1 MQTDRTIP
9 SKKPNIIISN
19 NKKGTCMLIDDA
31 VPGDKN
37 VIKQEAK
44 KNLKYR
50 DLITEIQ
57 RMWNMKAKVIP
68 VIIGATRTISKSL
81 TQYLSNIRVL
91 GKHEIKELQKAAVL
105 VTAHTYCRK
114 C

>member
-1 MQTDRTIP
+1 MQTDTIFP
-9 SKKPNIIISN
+9 SKKPVTIISN
-19 NKKGTCMLIDDA
+19 NKKGTRMLIDDA
-31 VPGDKN
+31 VPEDKN

-68 VIIGATRTISKSL
+68 VITGATRTISKSL
-81 TQYLSNIRVL
+81 TQYLSNIL
-91 GKHEIKELQKAAVL
+91 GKHEIKELQKAAVPA
-105 VTAHTYCRK
+105 TANILREVLM
-114 C
+114 